1 LRATTDKPQEETMLI
16 PQDTLVLVGDG
27 RKALFLRNKGGA
39 GHPDLFAEHI
49 MEQDNPATRE
59 QGTDRPGRYEGPAG
73 APRSAVEQTDWHQQ
87 AEDRFAVRVAQV
99 LYKKA
104 HEHEF
109 ERLIVVA
116 APRTLG
122 TLRSAFRKE
131 VAQKVTAEIPKDLTS
146 RQPADIGRLLKQ
158 EPSDND

>member
-1 LRATTDKPQEETMLI
+1 MLI
-16 PQDTLVLVGDG
+16 PRDTLVLVGDG
-27 RKALFLRNKGGA
+27 RKAMFLRNKGGA
-39 GHPDLFAEHI
+39 GHPDLFAEQI
-49 MEQDNPATRE
+49 MEQDNPPTHE
-59 QGTDRPGRYEGPAG
+59 QGTDKPGRHEGFAG
-73 APRSAVEQTDWHQQ
+73 TPRSAVEQTDWHQQ
-87 AEDRFAVRVAQV
+87 AEDRFAAHIAHV

-122 TLRSAFRKE
+122 ALRSAFRKE
-131 VAQKVTAEIPKDLTS
+131 VAQKVSAEIPKDLTS
-146 RQPADIGRLLKQ
+146 LKPAEIGRLLKA